1 MCLGLHDGLQASQED
16 KTSGQMHLLRL
27 TMGYFISR
35 CSKKALPG
43 PSFRPFDFSAS
54 RTRIHVGFYSL

>member
-1 MCLGLHDGLQASQED
+1 MLKEGMCLGLHDGLQASQED

-35 CSKKALPG
+35 CSKKALLASG
-43 PSFRPFDFSAS
+43 PSISPLLELGS
-54 RTRIHVGFYSL
+54 T